1 MLRNGPGGEESLRS
15 LLRQTLQA
23 LHTLHSHNI
32 THRYA
37 LQAPLPLKV
46 LPDSRCRRHPCSEAF
61 DRSQVTE
68 ILA

>member
-23 LHTLHSHNI
+23 LHTLHSLNI

-37 LQAPLPLKV
+37 LQALLPLKV
-46 LPDSRCRRHPCSEAF
+46 LPHDRCRRHACSESF
-61 DRSQVTE
+61 SRSQVT
-68 ILA
+68 